1 MPRFCSVLLLLICP
15 VLCFPVRAFSVTR
28 GEAAPAFA
36 LSDLQG
42 MKHTLSDYTG
52 KVVLINFWASW
63 CGECITEMPSLNTVH
78 TQFSD
83 RGLAVLGVTVDRI
96 TEDAR
101 AAAKKARIAFPIL
114 VDARGEVFI
123 RKYAVI
129 GLPTTIVLDRKGVI
143 REILVG
149 SQDFQE
155 KKIRDMLVSLLNE
168 RTAP

>member
-1 MPRFCSVLLLLICP
+1 MPRFCSVLLLLVCP
-15 VLCFPVRAFSVTR
+15 VLCFPARAFSVTR

-42 MKHTLSDYTG
+42 RKQTLSDYTG

-63 CGECITEMPSLNTVH
+63 CGECITEMPSLNMLH
-78 TQFSD
+78 RQFSGK
-83 RGLAVLGVTVDRI
+83 GLAVLGVTVDRI

-114 VDARGEVFI
+114 VDERGDVFI
-123 RKYAVI
+123 KKYAVI
-129 GLPTTIVLDRKGVI
+129 GLPTTIVLDRKGII
-143 REILVG
+143 REILIG

-155 KKIRDMLVSLLNE
+155 KEIKDMVVSLLNE
-168 RTAP
+168 RTVP